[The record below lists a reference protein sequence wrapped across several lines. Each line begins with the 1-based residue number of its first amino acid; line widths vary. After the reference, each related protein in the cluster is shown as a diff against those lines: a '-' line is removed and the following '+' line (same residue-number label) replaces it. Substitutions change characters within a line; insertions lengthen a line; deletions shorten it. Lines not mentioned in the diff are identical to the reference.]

1 MDSVFDKSVT
11 MLIKKKLF
19 YNIKMN
25 DTVDDMKD
33 DIL

>member
-11 MLIKKKLF
+11 MLIKKTLF